1 MASRLHMTGHRS
13 NPSRGQGTIPIKS
26 KGKKPGQGTQKRDP
40 FLTQE
45 SIRSTGPI
53 GLKTEENKHTF
64 QISQIGPN
72 CKTPSQKCLKRR
84 NSLVNIRGEKEF
96 IIACKHQTLVPLK
109 KKMCLPKKMFCFLHP

>member
-45 SIRSTGPI
+45 SIRSTRPI
-53 GLKTEENKHTF
+53 GLKIAENKHTF
-64 QISQIGPN
+64 SQFLQIGPN
-72 CKTPSQKCLKRR
+72 CKTPSQK
-84 NSLVNIRGEKEF
+84 
-96 IIACKHQTLVPLK
+96 
-109 KKMCLPKKMFCFLHP
+109 